1 MTLAEDLAA
10 FVVDATW
17 ERIAEAS
24 REQLKLRV
32 LDTLACAIGALDAP
46 LMVTLR
52 DHCAEFAAGGRCTL
66 IGGGR
71 TSPHAAAFNNGAL
84 VRYLDFNDSY
94 MAARDYSHPSD
105 NLSAVLAAAEY
116 AGLDGKGFL
125 TALAVAYQV
134 QLRLA
139 DVAPVLAK
147 GFDHTV
153 HGAYSVA
160 CGVAKALGL
169 DAAATMN
176 AIGMAGTSF
185 NSLRVTRTGTLS
197 NWKGLAF
204 ANTAF
209 GATHA
214 ALLAMRGV
222 TGPSE
227 VFEGNKG
234 FMHTIAGQFSID
246 WTAEGLDAVLKTS
259 IKRYNATIDSQSS
272 IDAML
277 QLRDRHRFAPED
289 VAGIDVEIFQLA
301 YDVIGGGE
309 EGDKYT
315 VVTKE
320 QADHSLRYVVA
331 CACLDGQMM
340 PEQYTPE
347 RIGRPDVQTLLK
359 RVRIRPAADLTA
371 RFPAECP
378 VRIQVTLRDGS
389 THSIEQAMYDGYFNQ
404 PMSWRSVAAK
414 FDRLVTP
421 RYSPARRAALV
432 DVVMT
437 LDDGDAMAH
446 LIEVVGSP

>member
-1 MTLAEDLAA
+1 MTQAQDLAA
-10 FVVDATW
+10 FVA
-17 ERIAEAS
+17 RAS
-24 REQLKLRV
+24 WDQVPEKVREQLKLRV
-32 LDTLACAIGALDAP
+32 LDTVGCAIGALHAP
-46 LMVTLR
+46 LMTALR
-52 DHCAEFAAGGRCTL
+52 EHSLEFASGNQSTL
-66 IGGGR
+66 IGGGKA
-71 TSPHAAAFNNGAL
+71 SPQGAAFYNGAL

-94 MAARDYSHPSD
+94 MAPRDYSHPSD
-105 NLSAVLAAAEY
+105 NLGAVLAGAEY
-116 AGLDGKGFL
+116 SDGDGRGFL

-134 QLRLA
+134 QMRLA

-160 CGVAKALGL
+160 CGVSKALRL
-169 DAAATMN
+169 DAHATMN
-176 AIGMAGTSF
+176 AVGMAGTSF

-214 ALLAMRGV
+214 TLLAMRGV

-234 FMHTIAGQFSID
+234 FMQTIAGNFSID
-246 WTAEGLDAVLKTS
+246 WASEPLDAVMRTS
-259 IKRYNATIDSQSS
+259 IKRYNGTIDSQSS

-277 QLRDRHRFAPED
+277 QLRSAHDIKGDD
-289 VAGIDVEIFQLA
+289 VAGIDVEIFKLA

-315 VVTKE
+315 VTNKE
-320 QADHSLRYVVA
+320 QADHSLRYMVA

-340 PEQYTPE
+340 PEQYTHE
-347 RIGRPDVQTLLK
+347 RIHRADVQSLLK
-359 RVRIRPAADLTA
+359 RVQIQPATDLTA

-378 VRIQVTLRDGS
+378 VRITVKLNSGATF
-389 THSIEQAMYDGYFNQ
+389 SIENAMYEGYYNR
-404 PMSWRSVAAK
+404 PMSWQAVTAK
-414 FDRLVTP
+414 FERLV
-421 RYSPARRAALV
+421 
-432 DVVMT
+432 
-437 LDDGDAMAH
+437 GAH
-446 LIEVVGSP
+446 LDPQRQSRIVDLVMNLDKEKSLRRLASALAME